1 MKIGVNLTHLNNFDS
16 GSKTYF
22 INLFESLLRIDKK
35 NHYYFFF
42 FPKKLNLNKFFI
54 LQKKNCKV
62 ISTKLPQQI
71 NPGKVIFFKI
81 L

>member
-42 FPKKLNLNKFFI
+42 PKTKFKQIFI
-54 LQKKNCKV
+54 LQKKIVK
-62 ISTKLPQQI
+62 
-71 NPGKVIFFKI
+71 
-81 L
+81 

>member
-42 FPKKLNLNKFFI
+42 PKKLNLNKFSFC
-54 LQKKNCKV
+54 KK
-62 ISTKLPQQI
+62 
-71 NPGKVIFFKI
+71 KI
-81 L
+81 VK